1 MPLGRQLSKL
11 FNPDPAKS
19 YDPNREALFAQL
31 LSSGS
36 GQPRSMGSAIGDIAK
51 FFVGSRGLK
60 KQGQARDIEMGEQAE
75 MEADQQAQQSE
86 DLARLFGGA
95 GLNVDGATADAL
107 RANPNVANEL
117 MRQARPQEAKPPV
130 SPDASKAVYLTNPD
144 TGETR
149 PVFNQNDMQAAWSEG
164 FRQPV
169 EEPEAPRSFDKA
181 REYRNPAGDVQWI
194 TNEAQRTEA
203 LGGGFAPYAA
213 PKPAAAAP
221 SDNIKPTNLTMPD
234 GTVRTVQTRSGLA
247 ELTSQGAILPQGG
260 SQQRPLTEKQ
270 VQAQLAADRMAP
282 AMDDLFA
289 DAEGGSLFDKLADT
303 EQNLLSKVPGA
314 GNFLVSEDRQRA
326 ANYVR
331 EIVGA
336 GLRFETGAAITEG
349 EVKDASER
357 YMPRPGDSPATIKQK
372 RRAITNYLESI
383 KKVVPKSGNE
393 PAAALSAPDPDPL
406 GLF

>member
-1 MPLGRQLSKL
+1 M
-11 FNPDPAKS
+11 
-19 YDPNREALFAQL
+19 
-31 LSSGS
+31 LSSGAA
-36 GQPRSMGSAIGDIAK
+36 PTNDIGSAIGGLAK

-60 KQGQARDIEMGEQAE
+60 KQGQARDIEMGEQAA
-75 MEADQQAQQSE
+75 MEAEEQARKDQA
-86 DLARLFGGA
+86 LAEQLAEWGVNP
-95 GLNVDGATADAL
+95 GLPQGNVREEAIL
-107 RANPNVANEL
+107 RS
-117 MRQARPQEAKPPV
+117 RPQESKPQAA
-130 SPDASKAVYLTNPD
+130 PDASKAVYLTNPD

-169 EEPEAPRSFDKA
+169 KEPKAPRSFDKA
-181 REYRNPAGDVQWI
+181 REYRNAAGDVQWV

-203 LGGGFAPYAA
+203 LGGGFAPYTA
-213 PKPAAAAP
+213 PKPAATAP

-234 GTVRTVQTRSGLA
+234 GSTRAVSTRS
-247 ELTSQGAILPQGG
+247 ELTALTQQGAILPQGG

-289 DAEGGSLFDKLADT
+289 DAEGGSLFEKLADT
-303 EQNLLSKVPGA
+303 EQNVLSKIPGA
-314 GNFLVSEDRQRA
+314 GNFLVSEERQRA
-326 ANYVR
+326 ENYVR

-349 EVKDASER
+349 EVKDASDR

-372 RRAITNYLESI
+372 RRAITNYLEYQEGRAE
-383 KKVVPKSGNE
+383 VGQ
-393 PAAALSAPDPDPL
+393 
-406 GLF
+406 